1 LIKLKNHSV
10 TKFDAEMNLSD
21 NRRFQNSVH
30 VTETHRERQ
39 TTQHTRSARTC
50 TLYASRGKKK
60 QTKCLD
66 KLGYQTPLTSA
77 QMTATQVNKQV
88 ARTEPH

>member
-30 VTETHRERQ
+30 VTETHRERP

-50 TLYASRGKKK
+50 
-60 QTKCLD
+60 
-66 KLGYQTPLTSA
+66 
-77 QMTATQVNKQV
+77 V
-88 ARTEPH
+88 ARQKNKPSASIN